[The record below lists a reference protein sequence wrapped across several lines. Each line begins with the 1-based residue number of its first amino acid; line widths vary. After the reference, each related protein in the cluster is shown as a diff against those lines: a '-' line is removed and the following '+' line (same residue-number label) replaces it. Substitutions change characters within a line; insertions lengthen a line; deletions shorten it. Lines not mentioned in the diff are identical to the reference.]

1 MSDADAA
8 TRALRTGGSADM
20 RANEE
25 EKLIGN
31 LEGDR

>member
-25 EKLIGN
+25 LIGN